1 MIFALASQFNI
12 YLPKVNAHLAKCL
25 NTVLNVKT
33 LVCAFN
39 QEKDFENHWIVCSS
53 IKRIYLQCVHNSGNV
68 QS

>member
-1 MIFALASQFNI
+1 MTFALASQFNI

-33 LVCAFN
+33 LVGAFN
-39 QEKDFENHWIVCSS
+39 QKKDCENRWIICSS
-53 IKRIYLQCVHNSGNV
+53 RKRKYLQCVHNSGNV